1 MARRN
6 EGPSEMKKEADEI
19 IHIREKLT
27 GVLKDAVAK
36 GLLSDVVY
44 YCDTCHK
51 IFCVDYGAE
60 HSVACDGLAHKLD
73 FRGAK

>member
-27 GVLKDAVAK
+27 GVLKDAVA
-36 GLLSDVVY
+36 
-44 YCDTCHK
+44 
-51 IFCVDYGAE
+51 
-60 HSVACDGLAHKLD
+60 
-73 FRGAK
+73 